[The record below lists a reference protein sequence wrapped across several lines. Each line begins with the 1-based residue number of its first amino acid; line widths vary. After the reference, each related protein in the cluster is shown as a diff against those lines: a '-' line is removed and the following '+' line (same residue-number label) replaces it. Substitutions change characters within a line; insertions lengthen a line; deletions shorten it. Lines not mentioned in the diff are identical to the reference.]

1 MLDPAG
7 TALEIGQSRA
17 MELNITLV
25 QPTAGSTVGID
36 MLCTRNAAGH
46 GSSNGNSAG
55 VGDGGGGSVGKG
67 VGVDCEEGIDG
78 EECSKLVVNGTSRR
92 ITIDLSRSTVGSVG
106 TRAPVVAPFPSNLCA
121 TKLNPTVTS
130 AMPCKSRHSLCI

>member
-1 MLDPAG
+1 
-7 TALEIGQSRA
+7 

-46 GSSNGNSAG
+46 GSSNDNRAG
-55 VGDGGGGSVGKG
+55 VGVGKG
-67 VGVDCEEGIDG
+67 GEVDGEEGIDG
-78 EECSKLVVNGTSRR
+78 EECSKLVVNGTSQR